1 MKYLLFTLLFVWGVM
16 NLSAQPSG
24 GPSGGSSTSGVSSPY
39 TFKKAINGLWQYNSS
54 ADVYYIVGIQYC
66 SSPASSSYEQMGI
79 FVPAKYMDATSNSDG
94 TYTCTINTG
103 NTVNGYS
110 ASTAP
115 IVVPVNTPGYS
126 AQSAPSGYS
135 SDAATYTAKG
145 FIYLWAGCRG
155 RDAGAPLG
163 VTDLKAAIRYYRYLQ
178 AEQNAVPGNVNCIF
192 SFGHSGGG
200 AQSSLLG
207 ASGNSSLYNDYLN
220 AIGAVTGYK
229 DNVLGSQCWCPITN
243 LDQADAAYEWNMGQ
257 TRSGLSSADQSISK
271 GLTSEYAD
279 YINAIGLKD
288 PSTGKKLTLESTS
301 DGYYQGGSY
310 YQYIMAVIN
319 DAVTRYN
326 KYNSASVST
335 YSTTDA
341 SALNSFS
348 STYKNASKGL
358 GAFDDYDTKGQAEN
372 TLMGVAGTAG
382 HFDKYLAPL
391 INTYASS
398 YYSSFI
404 SDLSSNNVDAVGKTV
419 DCRLMMYTPLYYL
432 IDNSTYYSGGGS
444 GSSDV
449 ASYWRIRTGIDQG
462 DTSLGTE
469 TNLALALQ
477 NYNGVKSVDFET
489 IWGLGHT
496 EAEDTGTASDNF
508 ISWVEN
514 CMNTYTTGIETV
526 SSSSDTNATIS
537 SIYSIN
543 GTQLQTMQQGINI
556 VKYGNGT
563 VKKIILKLLLSDKT
577 KNSK

>member
-103 NTVNGYS
+103 NTVN
-110 ASTAP
+110 
-115 IVVPVNTPGYS
+115 GYS

-419 DCRLMMYTPLYYL
+419 DYRLMMYTPLYYL

-563 VKKIILKLLLSDKT
+563 VKKIILK
-577 KNSK
+577 

>member
-94 TYTCTINTG
+94 TYTCTLNIG

-220 AIGAVTGYK
+220 AIGALTGYK

-243 LDQADAAYEWNMGQ
+243 LDQADAAYEWNMGL

-288 PSTGKKLTLESTS
+288 PSTGNKLTLESTS

-382 HFDKYLAPL
+382 HFDKYLALL

-419 DCRLMMYTPLYYL
+419 DYRLMMYTPLYYL

-563 VKKIILKLLLSDKT
+563 VKKTILK
-577 KNSK
+577 